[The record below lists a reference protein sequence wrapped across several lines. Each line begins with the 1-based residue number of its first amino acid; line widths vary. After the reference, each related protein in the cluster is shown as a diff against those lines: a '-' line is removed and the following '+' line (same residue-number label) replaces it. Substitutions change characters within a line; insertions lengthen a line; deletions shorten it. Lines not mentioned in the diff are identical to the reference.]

1 MSVGNVSDRRRAE
14 HLGPE
19 RRRPQVLDTAL
30 AIAANEGIAAV
41 SMGSVAQRLG
51 VTRPVVYAC
60 FTGRA
65 QLLGALLDREE
76 HRLVDAVFSALPT
89 ETETGAPGRRI
100 VDGFRVLLEAVSA
113 HRDSWQ
119 VVFGG
124 ESDPALVERTG
135 LVRAQILARVAT
147 MLEPVLAARGV
158 TDTERKLPV
167 YAELCV
173 SYAEGAVRALLTSDW
188 SPAELAELTGRTA
201 FEALQHL

>member
-1 MSVGNVSDRRRAE
+1 MAVGKASDRPRAE

-30 AIAANEGIAAV
+30 AIAAESGIAAV
-41 SMGSVAQRLG
+41 SMGSVAHRLG

-65 QLLGALLDREE
+65 HLLGALLDREE
-76 HRLVDAVFSALPT
+76 QRFVEAVFAALPT
-89 ETETGAPGRRI
+89 ETSTASPREQV
-100 VDGFRVLLEAVSA
+100 VDGFRVLLDAVSE

-124 ESDPALVERTG
+124 DSDPALVERTG
-135 LVRAQILARVAT
+135 LVRAQIVTRVAA
-147 MLEPVLAARGV
+147 MLEPVLAARKV
-158 TDTERKLPV
+158 TDAERKLPV

-188 SPAELAELTGRTA
+188 SPAELAELAGRTA
-201 FEALQHL
+201 FDALKHL